1 MKFTIEGKYA
11 TGGTDSF
18 QLVGGLM
25 LDLHEKKAPLISQKM
40 EEKSLELGRTEAQST
55 VTPKAEKQVEES
67 QRLEEQPIV
76 ARRVVPESKQELE
89 LLLEKKSSD
98 LTEDDIS
105 ELLKQ
110 KRHYSR
116 TSTVWLSLTM
126 AGFVGALMVG
136 AEDIASHKFSY
147 RANRNDKNVSIFATS
162 GLFLVGV
169 VALFPTL
176 RDNGLASKIQDKLEV
191 VNLKKGINLLPND
204 GVNLIVMKYSF

>member
-1 MKFTIEGKYA
+1 MKFTVEGKYA

-18 QLVGGLM
+18 QLVGGLV

-40 EEKSLELGRTEAQST
+40 EEKSLELERTEAQST

-76 ARRVVPESKQELE
+76 ARRVTPGSKQELNR
-89 LLLEKKSSD
+89 LLEKKSSD

-116 TSTVWLSLTM
+116 TSTVWLSLSM
-126 AGFVGALMVG
+126 AGFIGALFVG
-136 AEDIASHKFSY
+136 AEAIASNSHEK
-147 RANRNDKNVSIFATS
+147 VPIFATS
-162 GLFLVGV
+162 GLFLAGI

-176 RDNGLASKIQDKLEV
+176 RDNGLESKIQDKLEV
-191 VNLKKGINLLPND
+191 VNLKKCINLLPND
-204 GVNLIVMKYSF
+204 GVNLIVMKCSL